1 MLALRTGRRPS
12 VYWGYSQC
20 VYMRAFFR
28 HAKDIALRKSAIH
41 IGPSSPGAR
50 NPARGRT
57 PAMGGERQRQKR
69 KEEKK
74 ALMVSGTFISR
85 IITPKMW
92 GIGDMV
98 QVVTYIDQ
106 SSSQMFHSNAKK
118 ACFRML
124 DLYIYPIGTYFGC
137 CTPPLKRYTKHWTC
151 DIPILTGSFPGAQ
164 KWVKKEKKK
173 GIECSCIA

>member
-118 ACFRML
+118 AYLF
-124 DLYIYPIGTYFGC
+124 DLTSSDGENMGRREAYFF
-137 CTPPLKRYTKHWTC
+137 PLTLVAWRKHQ
-151 DIPILTGSFPGAQ
+151 P
-164 KWVKKEKKK
+164 V
-173 GIECSCIA
+173 